1 MKMNKKF
8 KFLIITSI
16 VLVIIAYSCN
26 KKNNDKPNS
35 DTIIEGKTDILVDET
50 LMPIIEDQL
59 TVFESQYNAKI
70 KLVPKSEKEAI
81 IDFCKAKEG
90 VIIMSRDLNKNEL
103 AIFKQKK
110 IIPKVTPFAIDAI
123 AFIRNKKSND
133 TLIEVKEVTDYLK
146 GIKNGIKGLVFDNP
160 NSSTVRYLCELAG
173 IETLPAQGVFSFSTN
188 NEVIKYV
195 SKNEGMVGI
204 VGINWLTQPKADM
217 KQYVN
222 NVLILNV
229 KGSNNKYVYPS
240 QQSIGTR
247 EYPLARVLY
256 SINCQGYDGLGM
268 GFGSF
273 ISGEIGQRILLQSG
287 LAPIREPSRN
297 IKIRNQIE
305 IKK

>member
-1 MKMNKKF
+1 MNKKF